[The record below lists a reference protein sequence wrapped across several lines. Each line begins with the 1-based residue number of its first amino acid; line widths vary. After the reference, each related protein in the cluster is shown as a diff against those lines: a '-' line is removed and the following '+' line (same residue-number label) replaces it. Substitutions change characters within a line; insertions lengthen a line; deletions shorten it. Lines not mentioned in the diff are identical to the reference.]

1 MELKEVNFKEANRR
15 MWMVKGQLIPDQY
28 KDSDIEDLSNSY
40 FNRIWYNEEAYI
52 YEEGFEEAYRE
63 KYGE

>member
-1 MELKEVNFKEANRR
+1 